1 MLKCNS
7 EGPTIVHVTK
17 LYHTS
22 DAQEFRAFGR
32 VMSGTV
38 RRGQA
43 VKVLGEGYSLEDE
56 EDMVSATVDAVL
68 IDESRWVASSRHGVT
83 RDSLTSADTTWTL
96 SELGLVISCCC
107 PASTLPSPRP
117 PRS

>member
-1 MLKCNS
+1 MSKCDPD
-7 EGPTIVHVTK
+7 GPTIVHVTK

-38 RRGQA
+38 RRGQT

-56 EDMVSATVDAVL
+56 EDLVSAVVEALL
-68 IDESRWVASSRHGVT
+68 IDESR
-83 RDSLTSADTTWTL
+83 
-96 SELGLVISCCC
+96 
-107 PASTLPSPRP
+107 
-117 PRS
+117 